1 MGMHFRRF
9 KKEYRM
15 LETVYVI
22 DNTRSSQHT
31 PWNRGGWTMRF
42 GIINVVLLREAANQR
57 MTMEKW
63 IGYEGDGS
71 LLPRGREPLD
81 RIEGNELSGNETPT
95 LNIAI
100 TVLT

>member
-1 MGMHFRRF
+1 
-9 KKEYRM
+9 
-15 LETVYVI
+15 
-22 DNTRSSQHT
+22 
-31 PWNRGGWTMRF
+31 MRF

-95 LNIAI
+95 LNMVIRVFTYTGHKWI
-100 TVLT
+100 VNTNMIKVQLE